1 MAEIERVCVIGAGF
15 MGQQI
20 ATVAVMCGN
29 IVTAFDPGPD
39 APAKA
44 MEELKKIFAL
54 QGNQEQEKNLIE
66 MKEKIKYCENL
77 ANAVAD
83 TDLIIEAVPEK
94 MDLKKEI
101 LAQIDKEAPSSAII
115 ASNSSSIPVVK
126 LEDAIKRKDK
136 VLNIHFDAPLI
147 QRPMVDIMPGTA
159 TSNETIEKAIAWA
172 ESIGCV
178 PVVVKKPI
186 MGYLGNRLWRVVK
199 RESLMLWDEGYG
211 DVTEIDRAWMLQF
224 GVDLGPFAMMD
235 AVGLDVVYDIEMA
248 YYNESG
254 DPKDKP
260 PDALKEMIDKGEL
273 GLKTNKGFYNWSD
286 PEFLKPD
293 FLKKQKRKRR
303 EQ

>member
-1 MAEIERVCVIGAGF
+1 MAEIENVCVIGAGF

-20 ATVAVMCGN
+20 ATVTVMSGYT
-29 IVTAFDPGPD
+29 VKAFDPSPD

-54 QGNQEQEKNLIE
+54 QGNQEQEKRLNESI
-66 MKEKIKYCENL
+66 EKITYCKNL
-77 ANAVAD
+77 AEAVAD
-83 TDLIIEAVPEK
+83 ADLVIEAVPEK
-94 MDLKKEI
+94 LELKRDVF
-101 LAQIDKEAPSSAII
+101 AQINKEASPHLII

-126 LEDAIKRKDK
+126 LEDVVDQKEQ
-136 VLNIHFDAPLI
+136 VLNIHFDAPMI
-147 QRPMVDIMPGTA
+147 DRPMADIMPGTA
-159 TSNETIEKAIAWA
+159 TSDDTMKRVVEWL

-178 PVVVKKPI
+178 PVIVKKPI

-199 RESLMLWDEGYG
+199 RESLMLWAEGYG

-224 GVDLGPFAMMD
+224 GVELGPFAMMD

-254 DPKDKP
+254 DLKDKP
-260 PDALKEMIDKGEL
+260 PDALKEMIDRGEL
-273 GLKTNKGFYNWSD
+273 GLKSNRGFYDWSD

-293 FLKKQKRKRR
+293 FLKKQK
-303 EQ
+303 

>member
-20 ATVAVMCGN
+20 ATVAVMSGYT
-29 IVTAFDPGPD
+29 VTAFDPGPD
-39 APAKA
+39 APGKA

-54 QGNQEQEKNLIE
+54 QGNQEQEKRLNESI
-66 MKEKIKYCENL
+66 EKITYCENL
-77 ANAVAD
+77 SEAVAD
-83 TDLIIEAVPEK
+83 ADLVIEAVPEK
-94 MDLKKEI
+94 LELKREVF
-101 LAQIDKEAPSSAII
+101 AQINEEASPHLII

-126 LEDAIKRKDK
+126 LEDVVDQKERA
-136 VLNIHFDAPLI
+136 LNIHFDAPMI
-147 QRPMVDIMPGTA
+147 DRPMVDIMPGTA
-159 TSNETIEKAIAWA
+159 TSDETMKRVVEWV

-199 RESLMLWDEGYG
+199 RESLMLWSQGYG
-211 DVTEIDRAWMLQF
+211 DVTEVDRAWMLQF

-248 YYNESG
+248 YYKESG

-260 PDALKEMIDKGEL
+260 PEALKEMIERGEL
-273 GLKTNKGFYNWSD
+273 GLKTNKGFYDWSD

-293 FLKKQKRKRR
+293 FLKKQK
-303 EQ
+303 